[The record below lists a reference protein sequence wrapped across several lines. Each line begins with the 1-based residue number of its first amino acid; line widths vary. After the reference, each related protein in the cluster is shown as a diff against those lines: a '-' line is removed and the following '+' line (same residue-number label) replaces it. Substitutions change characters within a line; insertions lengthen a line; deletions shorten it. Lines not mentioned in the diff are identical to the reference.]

1 MATLVPNKEVEVRA
15 VLFDLDNTLYPA
27 EKDLFS
33 LIDVR
38 INRYMEEV
46 VAIDSEDVDELRR
59 RYWKDY
65 GATLQ
70 GLIRHHGIDPEDY
83 LDYVHAVDV
92 SSRLSSDL
100 ELQQAIN
107 ELSLPSYVF
116 TNGSR
121 CHVDRVVTA
130 LGLDGLFAGVFDIRI
145 ADYQPKPNPAPYQ
158 QVLETLGLSGAQCIM
173 VEDQLQN
180 LRVAKQFGMKTVLVG
195 PGATVEPEN
204 SYVDAQLERSADIGK
219 LVFEWLEAV

>member
-1 MATLVPNKEVEVRA
+1 MKA
-15 VLFDLDNTLYPA
+15 VLFDLDNTLYPL

-46 VAIDSEDVDELRR
+46 VAIDSAAVDGLRR
-59 RYWKDY
+59 RYWEDY

-83 LDYVHAVDV
+83 LDYVHAIDV
-92 SSRLSSDL
+92 ASRLSFDS
-100 ELQQAIN
+100 ELQQTLN
-107 ELSLPSYVF
+107 NLSLPSYVF

-130 LGLDGLFAGVFDIRI
+130 LGLDGLFVDIFDIRI
-145 ADYQPKPNPAPYQ
+145 ADYQPKPNPDPYRR
-158 QVLETLGLSGAQCIM
+158 VLQELALSGDQCIM

-180 LRVAKQFGMKTVLVG
+180 LQTAKQFGMKTVLVG
-195 PGATVEPEN
+195 AGESVMSE
-204 SYVDAQLERSADIGK
+204 YDYLDAQLARSADIGS
-219 LVFEWLEAV
+219 LLEQWLEAG

>member
-1 MATLVPNKEVEVRA
+1 MKA

-27 EKDLFS
+27 ECDLFS

-46 VAIDSEDVDELRR
+46 VEIEPCEVDRLRR

-70 GLIRHHGIDPEDY
+70 GLVRHHAVDPEDY

-92 SSRLSSDL
+92 TSRVSTNEALCQILKKL
-100 ELQQAIN
+100 EI
-107 ELSLPSYVF
+107 PSYVF

-121 CHVDRVVTA
+121 CHVDRVVAA
-130 LGLDGLFAGVFDIRI
+130 LGLEGLFADIFDIRI
-145 ADYQPKPNPAPYQ
+145 ADYQPKPHPDPYR
-158 QVLETLGLSGAQCIM
+158 QVLDRLGLSGSQCIM

-180 LRVAKQFGMKTVLVG
+180 LRTAKDFGMKTVLVG
-195 PGATVEPEN
+195 RTATGDEGN
-204 SYVDAQLERSADIGK
+204 RYVDASLERLTEIGP
-219 LVFEWLEAV
+219 LISLWLEKG

>member
-1 MATLVPNKEVEVRA
+1 MKA
-15 VLFDLDNTLYPA
+15 VLFDLDNTLYPL

-46 VAIDSEDVDELRR
+46 VAIDSAAVDGLRR
-59 RYWKDY
+59 RYWEDY

-92 SSRLSSDL
+92 ASRLSLDI
-100 ELQQAIN
+100 ELQQTLTN
-107 ELSLPSYVF
+107 LRLPSYVF

-130 LGLDGLFAGVFDIRI
+130 LGLDGLFVDIFDIRI
-145 ADYQPKPNPAPYQ
+145 ADYQPKPNPDPYRR
-158 QVLETLGLSGAQCIM
+158 VLEELALSGDQCIM

-180 LRVAKQFGMKTVLVG
+180 LHTAKQFGMKTVLVG
-195 PGATVEPEN
+195 AGESAVPECA
-204 SYVDAQLERSADIGK
+204 YLDAQLSRSADIGR
-219 LVFEWLEAV
+219 LLEQWLEEG

>member
-1 MATLVPNKEVEVRA
+1 MKA

-27 EKDLFS
+27 ECDLFS

-46 VAIDSEDVDELRR
+46 VAIEPEDVDRLRR

-70 GLIRHHGIDPEDY
+70 GLVRHHAVDPEDY

-92 SSRLSSDL
+92 GSRVSADHDL
-100 ELQQAIN
+100 CQALKELQI
-107 ELSLPSYVF
+107 PSYVF

-121 CHVDRVVTA
+121 CHVDRVITA
-130 LGLDGLFAGVFDIRI
+130 LGLDGLFSGVFDIRI
-145 ADYQPKPNPAPYQ
+145 AGYQPKPHPDPYRQ
-158 QVLETLGLSGAQCIM
+158 DLENLDLPGEQCIM

-180 LRVAKQFGMKTVLVG
+180 LKMAKQFGMKTILVG
-195 PGATVEPEN
+195 TEQSGQRQSA
-204 SYVDAQLERSADIGK
+204 YVDAYLARPVDIG
-219 LVFEWLEAV
+219 AVIDTWMESN

>member
-1 MATLVPNKEVEVRA
+1 MKA

-27 EKDLFS
+27 ERDLFS

-46 VAIDSEDVDELRR
+46 VAIAPLDVDGLRR
-59 RYWKDY
+59 HYWKEY

-70 GLIRHHGIDPEDY
+70 GLIRHHGVDAEDY

-92 SSRLSSDL
+92 TSRLAIDI
-100 ELQQAIN
+100 ELQRTLNNLRLQ
-107 ELSLPSYVF
+107 SYVF

-121 CHVDRVVTA
+121 CHADRVVTA
-130 LGLDGLFAGVFDIRI
+130 LGLDGLFADVFDIRI
-145 ADYQPKPNPAPYQ
+145 ADYQPKPNPDPYR
-158 QVLETLGLSGAQCIM
+158 QVLDKLGLSGDQCIM

-180 LRVAKQFGMKTVLVG
+180 LQMAKEFGMKTVLIQG
-195 PGATVEPEN
+195 EYPEDQ
-204 SYVDAQLERSADIGK
+204 SHSCVDAVLTRPAEIGG
-219 LVFEWLEAV
+219 LLDEWLGVD

>member
-1 MATLVPNKEVEVRA
+1 MKA

-27 EKDLFS
+27 ERDLFS

-46 VAIDSEDVDELRR
+46 VEIEAENVDGLRR
-59 RYWKDY
+59 RYWQDY

-70 GLIRHHGIDPEDY
+70 GLIRHHGINPEDY

-92 SSRLSSDL
+92 SSRLSHDL
-100 ELQQAIN
+100 VLQAVLEDLQ
-107 ELSLPSYVF
+107 LPCYIF

-130 LGLDGLFAGVFDIRI
+130 LGLEGLFADVFDIRI
-145 ADYQPKPNPAPYQ
+145 ADYQPKPNPGPYQ
-158 QVLETLGLSGAQCIM
+158 QVLSKLAISGDQCIM
-173 VEDQLQN
+173 VEDQPKN
-180 LRVAKQFGMKTVLVG
+180 LKTAKQFGMKTVLVG
-195 PGATVEPEN
+195 AEKEHRQQLA
-204 SYVDAQLERSADIGK
+204 YVDAQLEKTSEIGPLLNAWIG
-219 LVFEWLEAV
+219 LVA